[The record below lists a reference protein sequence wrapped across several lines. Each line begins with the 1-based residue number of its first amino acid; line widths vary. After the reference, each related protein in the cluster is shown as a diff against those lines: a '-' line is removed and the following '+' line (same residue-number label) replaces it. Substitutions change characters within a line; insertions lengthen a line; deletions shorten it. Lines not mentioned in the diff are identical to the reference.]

1 VRKLAVPA
9 ERNDLGNDIQNS
21 VPDTRVELTRVGVT
35 GLKRVLRLERGPG
48 RDNALFFAEMDMFAR
63 LSSDRSG
70 VHMSRF
76 IENIEDVASS
86 MASESAPDME
96 TLGER
101 MAFAIA
107 RTQGTERAEIRIRA
121 QFPRTRRAPVSGGE
135 VEDLYTFV
143 GIAVSDGQLA
153 RRAVGVEVTGLTVC
167 PCAMEMVTE
176 QNRAALAAAGYTREQ
191 TDEISSLV
199 TFASH
204 NQRGKATLLVG
215 TQTPI
220 RAEEL
225 AEIAEESM
233 SSEIYELLKRPDEL
247 HVVRRAHSRPRF
259 AEDVVREMIKGVAA
273 NFAQLAG
280 DTFVLA
286 RQENFESIHAH
297 NAYAERCGLL
307 GDMRDELE
315 GTATRVPAGRARVS
329 SLESWLDGLLQ

>member
-1 VRKLAVPA
+1 MAASAKRY
-9 ERNDLGNDIQNS
+9 NLGNDIQNS
-21 VPDTRVELTRVGVT
+21 APDTRVELTRVGVT
-35 GLKRVLRLERGPG
+35 GLKRMLRLKRGPG
-48 RDNALFFAEMDMFAR
+48 RGNALFFAEMDMFAR
-63 LSSDRSG
+63 LSSERSG

-86 MASESAPDME
+86 MASESAPDIE

-101 MAFAIA
+101 MALAIA

-121 QFPRTRRAPVSGGE
+121 QFPMKRRAPISRAE

-143 GIAVSDGQLA
+143 GIAVSDGRLSG
-153 RRAVGVEVTGLTVC
+153 RVIGVEATGLTVC

-176 QNRAALAAAGYTREQ
+176 QNREALAVAGYSREQ
-191 TDEISSLV
+191 VDEISSLV

-204 NQRGKATLLVG
+204 NQRGKATLLIG

-225 AEIAEESM
+225 AEIAEGSM

-247 HVVRRAHSRPRF
+247 HVVNRAHSRPRF
-259 AEDVVREMIKGVAA
+259 AEDVVREMIRGVSV
-273 NFAQLAG
+273 NFAHLAD

-297 NAYAERCGLL
+297 CAYAERCGLL
-307 GDMRDELE
+307 GNMRDELE
-315 GTATRVPAGRARVS
+315 GKTKRASVSRARAS
-329 SLESWLDGLLQ
+329 SLESWLDSLLQ

>member
-1 VRKLAVPA
+1 MTAPTEK
-9 ERNDLGNDIQNS
+9 NNLGNDIQNS

-48 RDNALFFAEMDMFAR
+48 RDNALFFAEMDMFVR
-63 LSSDRSG
+63 LSSERSG

-76 IENIEDVASS
+76 VENIEDVASS
-86 MASESAPDME
+86 MTSESAPDIE

-107 RTQGTERAEIRIRA
+107 RTQGTERSEIRIRA
-121 QFPRTRRAPVSGGE
+121 QFPRTRRAPVSRAE

-143 GIAVSDGQLA
+143 GIAVSDGRLA
-153 RRAVGVEVTGLTVC
+153 KRAVGVEVTGLTVC

-176 QNRAALAAAGYTREQ
+176 QNRAALAAAGYSREQ
-191 TDEISSLV
+191 ADEISSLV
-199 TFASH
+199 TSASH

-225 AEIAEESM
+225 AEIAEGSM

-247 HVVRRAHSRPRF
+247 HVVSRAHSRPRF
-259 AEDVVREMIKGVAA
+259 AEDVVREMIKGVAV
-273 NFAQLAG
+273 NFTHLAG

-286 RQENFESIHAH
+286 RQENFESIHSH

-315 GTATRVPAGRARVS
+315 GKASRTRAS
-329 SLESWLDGLLQ
+329 SLESWLDGLL

>member
-1 VRKLAVPA
+1 MMAAPT
-9 ERNDLGNDIQNS
+9 ERNNLGNDIQNS

-35 GLKRVLRLERGPG
+35 GLKRVLRLERGQG

-63 LSSDRSG
+63 LSSERSG

-86 MASESAPDME
+86 MASESAPDIE

-121 QFPRTRRAPVSGGE
+121 QFPMTRRAPVSKAE

-143 GIAVSDGQLA
+143 GIAVSDGRFA

-176 QNRAALAAAGYTREQ
+176 QNRMALAAAGYSCGQ
-191 TDEISSLV
+191 VDEISSLV

-204 NQRGKATLLVG
+204 NQRGKATLIVG

-225 AEIAEESM
+225 AKIAEESM

-247 HVVRRAHSRPRF
+247 HVVSRAHSRPRF
-259 AEDVVREMIKGVAA
+259 AEDVVREMIKGVAV
-273 NFAQLAG
+273 NFTRLAD

-307 GDMRDELE
+307 GDMRDELD
-315 GTATRVPAGRARVS
+315 GQARHVPAIRARAS

>member
-1 VRKLAVPA
+1 M
-9 ERNDLGNDIQNS
+9 GNDIQNS
-21 VPDTRVELTRVGVT
+21 VPETRVELTRVGVT
-35 GLKRVLRLERGPG
+35 GLKRVLRLERGSG

-63 LSSDRSG
+63 LSSERSG

-86 MASESAPDME
+86 MASESAPDIE

-121 QFPRTRRAPVSGGE
+121 QFPRTRRAPVSRAE

-143 GIAVSDGQLA
+143 GIAVSDGRLA
-153 RRAVGVEVTGLTVC
+153 GRAVGVEVTGLTVC

-176 QNRAALAAAGYTREQ
+176 QNRAALAAAGYSHEQ
-191 TDEISSLV
+191 ADEISSLV
-199 TFASH
+199 ICASH

-225 AEIAEESM
+225 AEIAEGSM

-247 HVVRRAHSRPRF
+247 HVVSRAHSRPRF

-273 NFAQLAG
+273 NFTHLAD

-307 GDMRDELE
+307 GDMRDEL
-315 GTATRVPAGRARVS
+315 AGKTHRARAS